1 MITSALETSLN
12 TNIQKQ
18 YVPIEIEFLEL
29 DSVCE
34 QDIYLHVQDRYVL
47 YRGANLPFTLQDK
60 LRLEKS
66 KTKHVFIYCETEAE
80 LRRFYESNLSNI
92 IENDKIEPEKKA
104 RVLYQCAK
112 GIAQDL
118 FEKPTSSET
127 IQRSRGVVDNTLKL
141 LSQSSNAFVQMI
153 SLSGH
158 DYYTYTHCVNVL
170 TLTISL
176 LDDLG
181 FKDPKFLKEAGMG
194 ALLHDVGKKKV
205 PIEILNKPGKLTE
218 DEWQVMKRHP
228 EFGAELVE
236 RARMP
241 ERGVDII
248 IQHHER
254 MNGKGYPHGLIGG
267 AIPIASQVV
276 AITDAYDAMTTNRCY
291 QKAMKPFE
299 AMRIITQEMKGHYNP
314 KVVETFIQMLN
325 VKEREKKAAEAK
337 KEAAPEPSLK
347 KD

>member
-1 MITSALETSLN
+1 MILPIAKDIVLAKVE
-12 TNIQKQ
+12 KQ

-29 DSVCE
+29 DGVCE

-47 YRGANLPFTLQDK
+47 YRGANLPFSLQDK
-60 LRLEKS
+60 IRLEKA
-66 KTKHVFIYCETEAE
+66 KTKFIYIYCENEAE

-92 IENDKIEPEKKA
+92 IDNDKIDSEKKA
-104 RVLYQCAK
+104 QVLYHCAK

-170 TLTISL
+170 TLTVSL
-176 LDDLG
+176 LSDLG

-218 DEWQVMKRHP
+218 DEWAVMKRHP

-254 MNGKGYPHGLIGG
+254 MNGKGYPHGLVGG

-291 QKAMKPFE
+291 QKAMSPFE

-314 KVVETFIQMLN
+314 KVVETFINMLN
-325 VKEREKKAAEAK
+325 VKEKQKKK
-337 KEAAPEPSLK
+337 T
-347 KD
+347 